1 MNPETVT
8 LIHSHL
14 DGRLSAAETERL
26 GELIRDDAAVAAA
39 FAEASRLNHMLR
51 EAVKEDFR
59 ASLHAR
65 RMGGAGGRRLR
76 EGEEGKP
83 ASKSPARRLVRQLAI
98 AACLALFLG
107 GMAALLT
114 TGTPGS
120 QGEDSSGEKRPS
132 SLAARAAG
140 ARGPFLQ
147 PVGPAKADALLRK
160 RLRQFVLPDPG
171 VKSQPAQA
179 ALAALVEKWSTL
191 PQADETWA
199 KTITFSIAP
208 EVTEAWKTASSEPKV
223 TLEIPGTSLHA
234 NLELLAAQADLKVTT
249 SEQGVR
255 LVAGGMSDAEKRV
268 EIRGSV
274 ELAALERFRTDAHE
288 QVRALFKKGLACFD
302 VGRFEEAETTI
313 KRVLELDPFNTA
325 ARRQLERIRRELETD
340 RLLSGRDHTRPPVID
355 KFAIMRDGPLSDDL
369 ATAILAA
376 AEEHRKAGR
385 DTEAYALS
393 WGLIKLR
400 PDHDG
405 AARFAAAFRPVYG
418 ARMPYFFST
427 QLGEAFQPILDRL
440 EGEAENAREPLLK
453 TARQFKIHNGEAGTA
468 PESPTEPE
476 PLQTEKAL
484 YEMHLSQLIMLKSK
498 LEDLRSVADQ
508 EGLGVGIPEEI
519 FLRYLTAAG
528 LNVGLSSHD
537 GHATWTLNG
546 TRRELRI
553 SNAIQAAI
561 QESSAAMLVAIRVLE
576 YPEDASPL
584 PSEPATTS
592 VLSAGQVQAEF
603 KRPGLKAVGFML
615 EESAGETRVTAKRPV
630 AKDEIKS
637 DKAAGRRTSM
647 EVEDLGVEGLE
658 KALDAERRAKRGAR
672 VVRADEDP
680 EGVDAA
686 GEGSGLETGFEV
698 TILTRPEEGHRVR
711 VSTQWSSSWL
721 ATPENREQVTSPQVK
736 TISSSAELNLLPG
749 TGLCVPIPESE
760 DAQSKPRR
768 FLFVTLPD

>member
-65 RMGGAGGRRLR
+65 RMGGAGARRLR
-76 EGEEGKP
+76 EDEEEKP
-83 ASKSPARRLVRQLAI
+83 AAQSPARRLVRQLVT

-114 TGTPGS
+114 TGTPGP
-120 QGEDSSGEKRPS
+120 QAEDSSGDKRPS

-140 ARGPFLQ
+140 ARGPFLT
-147 PVGPAKADALLRK
+147 PAGPAKADALLRK

-255 LVAGGMSDAEKRV
+255 LVAAGKSDPQKKV

-288 QVRALFKKGLACFD
+288 QVRALFKKGLSCFD
-302 VGRFEEAETTI
+302 VGLFEEAENTI

-325 ARRQLERIRRELETD
+325 ARRQLERIRRELEND
-340 RLLSGRDHTRPPVID
+340 HLLSSGRD
-355 KFAIMRDGPLSDDL
+355 AIMRDGPLSDDL
-369 ATAILAA
+369 AAAILAA

-393 WGLIKLR
+393 WGLKKLR

-405 AARFAAAFRPVYG
+405 AARFATTSRPAHKAG
-418 ARMPYFFST
+418 TPYFST

-440 EGEAENAREPLLK
+440 ESEATNAREPLQK
-453 TARQFKIHNGEAGTA
+453 TARQFKIHTGEAGTT
-468 PESPTEPE
+468 PESWTEPAS
-476 PLQTEKAL
+476 LQAEKAL
-484 YEMHLSQLIMLKSK
+484 YEMHLSQLSMLKSK
-498 LEDLRSVADQ
+498 LQDLRAVADQ
-508 EGLGVGIPEEI
+508 EALTGVGIPEEI
-519 FLRYLTAAG
+519 FQRYLTAAG
-528 LNVGLSSHD
+528 LNVALTSHD

-553 SNAIQAAI
+553 SNAVQAAI
-561 QESSAAMLVAIRVLE
+561 QEASAARPVAIRVLE

-584 PSEPATTS
+584 PSEPATTTM
-592 VLSAGQVQAEF
+592 LSPEQLQAEF
-603 KRPGLKAVGFML
+603 NRPGLKAVGFMR
-615 EESAGETRVTAKRPV
+615 EESTGETRVV
-630 AKDEIKS
+630 AK
-637 DKAAGRRTSM
+637 GP
-647 EVEDLGVEGLE
+647 VE
-658 KALDAERRAKRGAR
+658 A
-672 VVRADEDP
+672 
-680 EGVDAA
+680 AA
-686 GEGSGLETGFEV
+686 GEQTGLETGFDI
-698 TILTRPEEGHRVR
+698 TILPRPEEGHRVR

-721 ATPENREQVTSPQVK
+721 ATPENRELVSGPQIK
-736 TISSSAELNLLPG
+736 TISSSADLHLLPG
-749 TGLCVPIPESE
+749 STLCLPIPDSE
-760 DAQSKPRR
+760 EAQSKPRR